1 LLSIDHDLFLKEVH
15 EFITAEVKAILSW
28 GMLLIS

>member
-1 LLSIDHDLFLKEVH
+1 LLSNDHDLFLKEVH

-28 GMLLIS
+28 GMLLFS